1 VGDFWATIGS
11 IFWWVFMAYIFI
23 AYLMVMFSIVGDVIR
38 DKDLKGWVK
47 AMWIFL
53 LIWSGP
59 ITAIV
64 YLILR
69 GRGMADRQAAQ
80 VRESRRMADDYV
92 REVAGTS
99 PADEIVKAKSLLD
112 SGAITA
118 DDYAALKAKAL
129 A

>member
-1 VGDFWATIGS
+1 
-11 IFWWVFMAYIFI
+11 
-23 AYLMVMFSIVGDVIR
+23 
-38 DKDLKGWVK
+38 
-47 AMWIFL
+47 
-53 LIWSGP
+53 
-59 ITAIV
+59 
-64 YLILR
+64 
-69 GRGMADRQAAQ
+69 
-80 VRESRRMADDYV
+80 MADDYV